1 MSAVGSALNSG
12 GQSAVQHLQSRKPA
26 SSAEEKTETPEE
38 KARERRVG
46 EEGAE
51 VRSLQLHADQGVGGE
66 VDQIG

>member
-1 MSAVGSALNSG
+1 MSAVGSALSKG
-12 GQSAVQHLQSRKPA
+12 GQKAVHHLQSRKPA
-26 SSAEEKTETPEE
+26 SSTEEKKETPEE

-46 EEGAE
+46 EEGAA